1 MMVTDTVD
9 DRRRARSLVLVTVA
23 LLVLAGCATIRRY
36 EATSTEQLLGSA
48 GFRMQPADS
57 PERLAALAT
66 IPPLK
71 LVAGHEDRN
80 VVYTFSDPQNCRCLF
95 VGGSKEY
102 SAYQRLRA
110 DTATAAD
117 NREAMTDWAP
127 WGRWTW

>member
-1 MMVTDTVD
+1 MRDHGV
-9 DRRRARSLVLVTVA
+9 VLVTAA

-36 EATSTEQLLGSA
+36 EATSTEQLLTAA
-48 GFRMQPADS
+48 GFQMQPADS

-71 LVAGHEDRN
+71 LVAGHEDGN
-80 VVYTFSDPQNCRCLF
+80 VVYTFSDPQNCRCLY
-95 VGGSKEY
+95 VGGPKEY

-110 DTATAAD
+110 DRATPAD
-117 NREAMTDWAP
+117 NHEAMTDWAP